1 MIEPRL
7 FVSPIS
13 KNILDSLLEKSIR
26 YPMGIIPSRNQIDFD
41 GGYVEGWST
50 EFLFNYVKEKT
61 SNVILCRDHGGKQN
75 KNDVNDFYS
84 LKTDCKFFDLI
95 HVDAFK
101 FFKSFDYSCAYTSDC
116 IKMCLDLNPNLSFE
130 VGTEE
135 AVFKYDSQF
144 LDMYLEKLFD
154 LLSENEFSKI
164 KYGVGQSGTL
174 INLYAHK
181 NNGIFDISKL
191 IKFKDVCKKFNILL
205 KEHNG
210 DYLNTLT
217 DIVPRFK
224 NGLDAINI
232 GPELAQ
238 IENKIYFDSI
248 SDNEEL
254 KEEYYK
260 ICLSCKLWSHWL
272 DKEDIVEKSLIIKA
286 FGHYVFNK
294 LDDMQELG
302 AAVKKQKEICKNN
315 IHIKLAEILFAVY
328 DREMFNKTIA
338 FDLDDVICSRDLRT
352 DTEDPTKYLQ
362 CRPNQNVINTINYLY
377 KNNYKICIYTARG
390 MNYFKENKLEIYN
403 NVFNITKN
411 QLNDWGLKYH
421 QLVMGKIFYD
431 LFIDDKAINSRDASL
446 DNIIKILG
454 TT

>member
-1 MIEPRL
+1 
-7 FVSPIS
+7 
-13 KNILDSLLEKSIR
+13 
-26 YPMGIIPSRNQIDFD
+26 
-41 GGYVEGWST
+41 
-50 EFLFNYVKEKT
+50 
-61 SNVILCRDHGGKQN
+61 
-75 KNDVNDFYS
+75 
-84 LKTDCKFFDLI
+84 
-95 HVDAFK
+95 
-101 FFKSFDYSCAYTSDC
+101 
-116 IKMCLDLNPNLSFE
+116 MCLDSNPNLSFE

-144 LDMYLEKLFD
+144 FNMYLEKLFD

-210 DYLNTLT
+210 DYLNTVSE
-217 DIVPRFK
+217 IIPRFK

-238 IENKIYFDSI
+238 IENKIYFNSI

-260 ICLSCKLWSHWL
+260 ICLSCKLWSRWL
-272 DKEDIVEKSLIIKA
+272 DKEDIIEKSLIIKS

-302 AAVKKQKEICKNN
+302 AIVKTQKEKCKTN
-315 IHIKLAEILFAVY
+315 INIKLAEILSAVY
-328 DREMFNKTIA
+328 GREMFKKTIA
-338 FDLDDVICSRDLRT
+338 FDLDDVIC
-352 DTEDPTKYLQ
+352 
-362 CRPNQNVINTINYLY
+362 I
-377 KNNYKICIYTARG
+377 
-390 MNYFKENKLEIYN
+390 
-403 NVFNITKN
+403 
-411 QLNDWGLKYH
+411 
-421 QLVMGKIFYD
+421 
-431 LFIDDKAINSRDASL
+431 
-446 DNIIKILG
+446 
-454 TT
+454 